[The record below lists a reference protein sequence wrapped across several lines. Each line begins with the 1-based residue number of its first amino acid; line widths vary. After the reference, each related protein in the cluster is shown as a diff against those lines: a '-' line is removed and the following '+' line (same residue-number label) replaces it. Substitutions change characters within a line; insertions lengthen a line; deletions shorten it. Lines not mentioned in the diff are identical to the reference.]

1 MKFKPD
7 FRHQQ
12 GASLVI
18 GMILLLAISLLS
30 LMGARSSLS
39 QYKSLQASL
48 DYQQTFLAADSAL
61 GKSNRWLFE
70 NIQNSVCNSECY
82 AINGVGEIDALPEQ
96 IYRKTRQWWQQNA
109 EPWQGGRR
117 LIYLSSSESI
127 LLLDEV
133 SGFWDEYQREIYS
146 SYFFQT
152 GTLPGNRVLLH
163 KLWLVDRPFSSN
175 QDPSFNNCKSGL
187 SLRNALLENK
197 AGLCGRLGWEQV
209 LP

>member
-1 MKFKPD
+1 MKLSPD
-7 FRHQQ
+7 IRHQN
-12 GASLVI
+12 GASLLI

-30 LMGARSSLS
+30 LVGARSSLS

-61 GKSNRWLFE
+61 GKSSHWLLE
-70 NIQNSVCNSECY
+70 NIQNKICNNECN
-82 AINGVGEIDALPEQ
+82 AINGVNEIDALPDR
-96 IYRKTRQWWQQNA
+96 IYRKGSEWWQQNA
-109 EPWQGGRR
+109 EPWHGGRR

-127 LLLDEV
+127 LLLNEA
-133 SGFWDEYQREIYS
+133 SGIWDEYQREIYS

-163 KLWLVDRPFSSN
+163 ELWLVDRPFSAN
-175 QDPSFNNCKSGL
+175 QNPLFNNCKNGF
-187 SLRNALLENK
+187 SLRTALLEDL

-209 LP
+209 IP

>member
-1 MKFKPD
+1 MKINCD
-7 FRHQQ
+7 FSHQQ

-61 GKSNRWLFE
+61 GKSKQWLLE
-70 NIQNSVCNSECY
+70 NIQNSVCDSECY

-96 IYRKTRQWWQQNA
+96 LYRKNYQWWQQNA
-109 EPWQGGRR
+109 EQWQGGRR
-117 LIYLSSSESI
+117 LVYLSSSESI
-127 LLLDEV
+127 LLLDEA

-152 GTLPGNRVLLH
+152 GTLPGNQVLLH
-163 KLWLVDRPFSSN
+163 ELWLVDRPFSSN
-175 QDPSFNNCKSGL
+175 QNSSFNDCKSGL
-187 SLRNALLENK
+187 SLRTALREDL